1 MAIVVHFLLV
11 YDHAAGH
18 LREELTF
25 RDPEQAVAAYAEMEE
40 KHRNEPRV
48 EIVLVGADSKAT
60 VRQTHGH
67 YFDAP
72 KRAVLLPI
80 GEPTTVANA
89 H

>member
-18 LREELTF
+18 LREEQTF
-25 RDPEQAVAAYAEMEE
+25 RDPELAVAAYAKMEE

-48 EIVLVGADSKAT
+48 EIVLVGADSIAT

-67 YFDAP
+67 YFEAQ
-72 KRAVLLPI
+72 KRAVSLPI
-80 GEPTTVANA
+80 GEPAATA